1 MVIVLSERSS
11 VQVACII
18 YTFSLVLAVKLGQV
32 CVSCLVRKYLSA
44 HDRIS

>member
-18 YTFSLVLAVKLGQV
+18 YTFSSVLALKLGQV
-32 CVSCLVRKYLSA
+32 CVSNNLMSGA
-44 HDRIS
+44 EISLCP